1 MRRTDGIY
9 GNFRARRV
17 GYGQAQLP
25 LRMQAA
31 PRGIK
36 TAAKAAVNAHADI
49 L

>member
-9 GNFRARRV
+9 GNFRARRG
-17 GYGQAQLP
+17 GYGQAQLL
-25 LRMQAA
+25 LRLPAA
-31 PRGIK
+31 LRGIK

>member
-25 LRMQAA
+25 LRPPAA
-31 PRGIK
+31 PRGLK
-36 TAAKAAVNAHADI
+36 TGANAGENGHADI

>member
-17 GYGQAQLP
+17 GYGQAQLL
-25 LRMQAA
+25 LRLPAA
-31 PRGIK
+31 LRGIK
-36 TAAKAAVNAHADI
+36 TAAKAAVKVHADI